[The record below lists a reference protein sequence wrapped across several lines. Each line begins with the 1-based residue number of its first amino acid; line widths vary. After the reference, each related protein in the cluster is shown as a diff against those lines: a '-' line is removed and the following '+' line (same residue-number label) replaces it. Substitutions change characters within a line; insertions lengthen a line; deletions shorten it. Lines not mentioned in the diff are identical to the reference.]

1 MKNGWKRAALG
12 VASAA
17 MALALAGC
25 TLPLPT
31 GGFADYD
38 VSGYFQ
44 ALLDSSYKGNNTAYV
59 NVTAVSEEEAQKNN
73 TTTVQN
79 AAINFCN
86 TYGVLPNDEQLS
98 QLEEVMR
105 QALVQADYTVKDEEK
120 VESGY
125 TLEVEVDPIVN
136 FSDLEDEIEKL
147 REEAEEEAT
156 QAHTQYS
163 SSRDEDEDTDS
174 DGYGYGDEDSD
185 SYGYGDED
193 SDSYGYGDED
203 SDSYGYGDE
212 DSDSSDDSYGYDDE
226 DSDSS
231 EDGYDYGIDDSESS
245 TSSDGNVVDAN
256 AIFVDKVVSLC
267 QEQLSDLRFSGE
279 TVTVTLE
286 IRQTDEGE
294 LQLDTN
300 QLDTIDRTVL
310 QFQKSN

>member
-12 VASAA
+12 VAPAA

-25 TLPLPT
+25 TRPLPT
-31 GGFADYD
+31 SGFADYD
-38 VSGYFQ
+38 VSGYFR

-174 DGYGYGDEDSD
+174 D
-185 SYGYGDED
+185 
-193 SDSYGYGDED
+193 SYGYGDED

-212 DSDSSDDSYGYDDE
+212 DSDSSDDGYGYDDE

-256 AIFVDKVVSLC
+256 AIFVDKVVALC

>member
-31 GGFADYD
+31 SGFADYD

-185 SYGYGDED
+185 S
-193 SDSYGYGDED
+193 
-203 SDSYGYGDE
+203 
-212 DSDSSDDSYGYDDE
+212 SDDGYGYDDE

-256 AIFVDKVVSLC
+256 AIFVDKVVALC

>member
-31 GGFADYD
+31 SGFADYD

-185 SYGYGDED
+185 YD
-193 SDSYGYGDED
+193 
-203 SDSYGYGDE
+203 YGDE
-212 DSDSSDDSYGYDDE
+212 DSDSSDDGYGYDDE

-256 AIFVDKVVSLC
+256 AIFVDKVVALC

>member
-31 GGFADYD
+31 SGFADYD

-174 DGYGYGDEDSD
+174 D
-185 SYGYGDED
+185 
-193 SDSYGYGDED
+193 SYGYGDED

-256 AIFVDKVVSLC
+256 AIFVDKVVALC

>member
-31 GGFADYD
+31 SGFADYD
-38 VSGYFQ
+38 VSGYFR

-59 NVTAVSEEEAQKNN
+59 NVTAVSEKEAQKNN

-98 QLEEVMR
+98 QLEAVMR
-105 QALVQADYTVKDEEK
+105 QALAKADYIVKDEEK

-136 FSDLEDEIEKL
+136 FSDLEEEIEKL

-163 SSRDEDEDTDS
+163 NSRDEDA

-185 SYGYGDED
+185 
-193 SDSYGYGDED
+193 
-203 SDSYGYGDE
+203 YGDE
-212 DSDSSDDSYGYDDE
+212 DSDSSK
-226 DSDSS
+226 
-231 EDGYDYGIDDSESS
+231 DGYDYGIDDSESS

-256 AIFVDKVVSLC
+256 AIFVDKVVALC
-267 QEQLSDLRFSGE
+267 QKQVSNLRFSGK

>member
-31 GGFADYD
+31 SGFADYD
-38 VSGYFQ
+38 VSGYFR

-98 QLEEVMR
+98 QLEAVMR
-105 QALVQADYTVKDEEK
+105 QALAKADYIVKDEEK

-136 FSDLEDEIEKL
+136 L
-147 REEAEEEAT
+147 
-156 QAHTQYS
+156 
-163 SSRDEDEDTDS
+163 
-174 DGYGYGDEDSD
+174 
-185 SYGYGDED
+185 
-193 SDSYGYGDED
+193 
-203 SDSYGYGDE
+203 
-212 DSDSSDDSYGYDDE
+212 
-226 DSDSS
+226 
-231 EDGYDYGIDDSESS
+231 
-245 TSSDGNVVDAN
+245 
-256 AIFVDKVVSLC
+256 SL
-267 QEQLSDLRFSGE
+267 
-279 TVTVTLE
+279 
-286 IRQTDEGE
+286 IH
-294 LQLDTN
+294 
-300 QLDTIDRTVL
+300 I
-310 QFQKSN
+310 

>member
-31 GGFADYD
+31 SGFADYD

-174 DGYGYGDEDSD
+174 D

-193 SDSYGYGDED
+193 SD
-203 SDSYGYGDE
+203 YGYGDE

-256 AIFVDKVVSLC
+256 AIFVDKVVALC

>member
-31 GGFADYD
+31 SGFADYD

-185 SYGYGDED
+185 SYD
-193 SDSYGYGDED
+193 
-203 SDSYGYGDE
+203 YGDE
-212 DSDSSDDSYGYDDE
+212 DSDSSDDGYGYDDE

>member
-31 GGFADYD
+31 SGFADYD

-98 QLEEVMR
+98 RLEEVMR

-174 DGYGYGDEDSD
+174 D

-193 SDSYGYGDED
+193 SDSY
-203 SDSYGYGDE
+203 SDE
-212 DSDSSDDSYGYDDE
+212 DSDSSDDGYGYDDE

>member
-31 GGFADYD
+31 SGFADYD

-73 TTTVQN
+73 TTTVEN

-193 SDSYGYGDED
+193 SDS
-203 SDSYGYGDE
+203 
-212 DSDSSDDSYGYDDE
+212 SDDSYGYDDE

-245 TSSDGNVVDAN
+245 TRSDGNVVDAN

>member
-31 GGFADYD
+31 SGFADYD

-174 DGYGYGDEDSD
+174 D

-193 SDSYGYGDED
+193 SD
-203 SDSYGYGDE
+203 YGYGDE
-212 DSDSSDDSYGYDDE
+212 DSDSSDDGYGYGDE

-256 AIFVDKVVSLC
+256 AIFVDKVVALC

>member
-31 GGFADYD
+31 SGFADYD

-185 SYGYGDED
+185 YGYG
-193 SDSYGYGDED
+193 
-203 SDSYGYGDE
+203 
-212 DSDSSDDSYGYDDE
+212 DE

-256 AIFVDKVVSLC
+256 AIFVDKVVALC

>member
-31 GGFADYD
+31 SGFADYD

-185 SYGYGDED
+185 YD
-193 SDSYGYGDED
+193 
-203 SDSYGYGDE
+203 YGDE
-212 DSDSSDDSYGYDDE
+212 DSDSSDDGYGYDDE

-245 TSSDGNVVDAN
+245 TSFDGNVVDAN

>member
-31 GGFADYD
+31 SGFADYD

-156 QAHTQYS
+156 RAHTQYS

-174 DGYGYGDEDSD
+174 DGYGYGDEDS
-185 SYGYGDED
+185 Y
-193 SDSYGYGDED
+193 
-203 SDSYGYGDE
+203 SYGYGDE
-212 DSDSSDDSYGYDDE
+212 DSDSSDDGYGYGDE

-256 AIFVDKVVSLC
+256 AIFVDKVVALC

>member
-31 GGFADYD
+31 SGFADYD

-174 DGYGYGDEDSD
+174 D

-193 SDSYGYGDED
+193 SD
-203 SDSYGYGDE
+203 YGYGDE
-212 DSDSSDDSYGYDDE
+212 DSDSSDDGYGYDDE

-245 TSSDGNVVDAN
+245 TRSDGNVVDAN

>member
-31 GGFADYD
+31 SGFADYD

-105 QALVQADYTVKDEEK
+105 QALVQADYTGKDEEK

-193 SDSYGYGDED
+193 SDS
-203 SDSYGYGDE
+203 
-212 DSDSSDDSYGYDDE
+212 SDDGYGYDDE

>member
-31 GGFADYD
+31 SGFADYD

-193 SDSYGYGDED
+193 SDS
-203 SDSYGYGDE
+203 
-212 DSDSSDDSYGYDDE
+212 SDDGYGYDDE

-256 AIFVDKVVSLC
+256 AIFVDKVVALC
-267 QEQLSDLRFSGE
+267 QGQLSDLRFSGE

>member
-31 GGFADYD
+31 SGFADYD

-59 NVTAVSEEEAQKNN
+59 NVTAGSEEEAQKNN

-193 SDSYGYGDED
+193 SDS
-203 SDSYGYGDE
+203 
-212 DSDSSDDSYGYDDE
+212 SDDGYGYDDE

>member
-31 GGFADYD
+31 SGFADYD

-44 ALLDSSYKGNNTAYV
+44 ALLDSSKKGTNTSYV

-193 SDSYGYGDED
+193 SDS
-203 SDSYGYGDE
+203 
-212 DSDSSDDSYGYDDE
+212 SDDGYGYDDE

>member
-31 GGFADYD
+31 SGFADYD

-193 SDSYGYGDED
+193 SDSSDDGYGYG
-203 SDSYGYGDE
+203 
-212 DSDSSDDSYGYDDE
+212 DE

-256 AIFVDKVVSLC
+256 AIFVDKVVALC

>member
-1 MKNGWKRAALG
+1 M
-12 VASAA
+12 
-17 MALALAGC
+17 
-25 TLPLPT
+25 
-31 GGFADYD
+31 
-38 VSGYFQ
+38 SGYFR

-98 QLEEVMR
+98 QLEAVMR
-105 QALVQADYTVKDEEK
+105 QALAKADYIVKDEEK

-136 FSDLEDEIEKL
+136 FSDLEEEIEKL

-163 SSRDEDEDTDS
+163 NSRDEDA

-185 SYGYGDED
+185 S
-193 SDSYGYGDED
+193 SK
-203 SDSYGYGDE
+203 
-212 DSDSSDDSYGYDDE
+212 
-226 DSDSS
+226 
-231 EDGYDYGIDDSESS
+231 DGYDYGIDDSESS

-256 AIFVDKVVSLC
+256 AIFVDKVVALC
-267 QEQLSDLRFSGE
+267 QKQVSNLRFSGK

>member
-31 GGFADYD
+31 SGFADYD
-38 VSGYFQ
+38 VSGYFR

-125 TLEVEVDPIVN
+125 TLEVEVNPIVN

-174 DGYGYGDEDSD
+174 D
-185 SYGYGDED
+185 
-193 SDSYGYGDED
+193 SYGYGDED

-212 DSDSSDDSYGYDDE
+212 DSDSS
-226 DSDSS
+226 
-231 EDGYDYGIDDSESS
+231 EDGYDYGIDDSDSS

>member
-1 MKNGWKRAALG
+1 MTARKKSVLGAVALCLSLLLG
-12 VASAA
+12 GCSLPGAS
-17 MALALAGC
+17 
-25 TLPLPT
+25 
-31 GGFADYD
+31 FADYD

-44 ALLDSSYKGNNTAYV
+44 ALFDSCYKGENEDYMAVAGTNEAGAQQN
-59 NVTAVSEEEAQKNN
+59 NVT
-73 TTTVQN
+73 TVEN
-79 AAINFCN
+79 AAVNFCN
-86 TYGVLPNDEQLS
+86 TYGLSPSDSQLG

-105 QALVQADYTVKDEEK
+105 QAFLSASYVVKDEEK

-185 SYGYGDED
+185 
-193 SDSYGYGDED
+193 
-203 SDSYGYGDE
+203 YGYGDE
-212 DSDSSDDSYGYDDE
+212 DSDSSDDGYGYDDE

>member
-1 MKNGWKRAALG
+1 
-12 VASAA
+12 
-17 MALALAGC
+17 
-25 TLPLPT
+25 
-31 GGFADYD
+31 
-38 VSGYFQ
+38 
-44 ALLDSSYKGNNTAYV
+44 
-59 NVTAVSEEEAQKNN
+59 
-73 TTTVQN
+73 
-79 AAINFCN
+79 
-86 TYGVLPNDEQLS
+86 
-98 QLEEVMR
+98 MR

-193 SDSYGYGDED
+193 SDS
-203 SDSYGYGDE
+203 
-212 DSDSSDDSYGYDDE
+212 SDDGYGYDDE

-256 AIFVDKVVSLC
+256 AIFVDKVVALC

>member
-31 GGFADYD
+31 SGFADYD

-193 SDSYGYGDED
+193 SDS
-203 SDSYGYGDE
+203 
-212 DSDSSDDSYGYDDE
+212 SDDGYGYDDE

-256 AIFVDKVVSLC
+256 AIFVDKVVALC

>member
-31 GGFADYD
+31 SGFADYD
-38 VSGYFQ
+38 VSGYFR

-98 QLEEVMR
+98 QLEAVMR
-105 QALVQADYTVKDEEK
+105 QALAKADYIVKDEEK
-120 VESGY
+120 VENGY

-136 FSDLEDEIEKL
+136 FSDLEEEIEKL

-163 SSRDEDEDTDS
+163 NSRDEDEDTDS
-174 DGYGYGDEDSD
+174 DG
-185 SYGYGDED
+185 
-193 SDSYGYGDED
+193 YGYGDED

-256 AIFVDKVVSLC
+256 AIFVDKVVALC
-267 QEQLSDLRFSGE
+267 QKQVSNLRFSGK

>member
-31 GGFADYD
+31 SGFADYD

-193 SDSYGYGDED
+193 SDS
-203 SDSYGYGDE
+203 
-212 DSDSSDDSYGYDDE
+212 SDDSYGYDDE

-245 TSSDGNVVDAN
+245 TRSDGNVVDAN

>member
-1 MKNGWKRAALG
+1 MSRQGGLCVKNGWKRAALG

-31 GGFADYD
+31 SGFADYD

-193 SDSYGYGDED
+193 SDS
-203 SDSYGYGDE
+203 
-212 DSDSSDDSYGYDDE
+212 SDDGYGYDDE

-256 AIFVDKVVSLC
+256 AIFVDKVVALC

>member
-31 GGFADYD
+31 SGFADYD

-174 DGYGYGDEDSD
+174 DGYGYGDEDS
-185 SYGYGDED
+185 E
-193 SDSYGYGDED
+193 
-203 SDSYGYGDE
+203 SYGYGDE
-212 DSDSSDDSYGYDDE
+212 DSDSSDDGYGYDDE

-245 TSSDGNVVDAN
+245 TRSDGNVVDAN

>member
-31 GGFADYD
+31 SGFADYD

-174 DGYGYGDEDSD
+174 D

-193 SDSYGYGDED
+193 SD
-203 SDSYGYGDE
+203 YGYGDE
-212 DSDSSDDSYGYDDE
+212 DSDSSDDGYGYDDE

-256 AIFVDKVVSLC
+256 AIFVDKVVALC